1 MCEQFLNSSQR
12 YQHFSEKICLFQM
25 LTLNSL
31 VYAGKQNLLQSL
43 SISHTRLKTE
53 LQNLHLIEISY
64 LLVIFLI
71 MCRAFTPYKYLHRH
85 GHCPLNFRFSWI
97 MAYKVENGRMFNWIH
112 PTTSFKLQLFC
123 LQAACSQIGWECC
136 LLHPTIGVWTEQCD
150 HRQSISPASKQLIS
164 VSLTKYT

>member
-97 MAYKVENGRMFNWIH
+97 MAYKVENGRMFNWIQQH
-112 PTTSFKLQLFC
+112 HSNCSCFAYRQHVVKSVENVVSCIPQLEF
-123 LQAACSQIGWECC
+123 
-136 LLHPTIGVWTEQCD
+136 EQNNVITVNQF
-150 HRQSISPASKQLIS
+150 HRPVNSWYLYP
-164 VSLTKYT
+164 